1 MKRVAIILANLEA
14 PECRKYQLWPDR
26 FQDND
31 VEIRC
36 FSLNKASTQDE
47 ETCFDLQGKRWNL
60 RRLRGFSIRHPR
72 EFLNFITQYRPL
84 LGLKKAL
91 RTWSYFAPVYLWKP
105 DIVHFVEPGLYPYLK
120 PLPENT
126 KTIVSFRGGDI
137 MVSPFTDAKWRTYL
151 TETLFPKLDC
161 VHFISNAMLIAATK
175 FAGKRDNYKMITM
188 GVDLEKFKPIERL
201 ENKDRIQFVTTARLN
216 WQKGLPYALEAVKLL
231 RDQVVDLDYHI
242 IGDGPMRTA
251 LKFQALKLGIDD
263 VVNFHGRVDLNE
275 VKAILAN
282 GDIYLQPSVTESLCV
297 AAIEAMALKL
307 PVVAF
312 DVGGLAEVVNDGVS
326 GLLSPVGDVQK
337 LVSAIKKLI
346 DDPVL
351 RKSMGM
357 EAYEIAKQRYS
368 LEIERKR
375 WLDFYRELSLRKN
388 DN

>member
-36 FSLNKASTQDE
+36 FSLNKASTQYE

-84 LGLKKAL
+84 LGLKKAP

-126 KTIVSFRGGDI
+126 KTIVSFAAAISWYPLYRCKMADI
-137 MVSPFTDAKWRTYL
+137 SDRNT
-151 TETLFPKLDC
+151 FPKIDC

-201 ENKDRIQFVTTARLN
+201 ENKDRI
-216 WQKGLPYALEAVKLL
+216 
-231 RDQVVDLDYHI
+231 H
-242 IGDGPMRTA
+242 
-251 LKFQALKLGIDD
+251 
-263 VVNFHGRVDLNE
+263 
-275 VKAILAN
+275 
-282 GDIYLQPSVTESLCV
+282 
-297 AAIEAMALKL
+297 
-307 PVVAF
+307 
-312 DVGGLAEVVNDGVS
+312 
-326 GLLSPVGDVQK
+326 
-337 LVSAIKKLI
+337 
-346 DDPVL
+346 
-351 RKSMGM
+351 
-357 EAYEIAKQRYS
+357 
-368 LEIERKR
+368 
-375 WLDFYRELSLRKN
+375 
-388 DN
+388 